1 MLHCGGRSRVLVAT
15 GAMALIADACDDPG
29 ETDTCPTLYPSRE
42 RGMQDD
48 SQEIAVPE
56 TADYGAGKPAGAAP
70 ATPQKLSLVEKAGFS
85 LGDAACNLF
94 FQTWILFS
102 TIFYTDVF
110 LLSADLVALMFL
122 VTKVWDAAVD
132 PIVGM
137 IADRTET
144 RWGKFRPYLLWFAI
158 PFGVLGVLAF
168 TTPGFGTTGRLIYA
182 YITYALMMTVYSVVN
197 VPYAALMGVMTPD
210 SNERTVLSSYRFF
223 AAFFATLLVQYSV
236 LRMVERFGHG
246 NTAVGWQG
254 AMMVLSALAVVL
266 LFISF
271 GTTKERVRP
280 PKGQK
285 TRLKQD
291 LGDLFTNVP
300 WLLIGAAT
308 VFQLIFYCMRVGAIP
323 YYFTYFVKDQT
334 IPFFGMISYQKLLS
348 TFLVTGT
355 AATLLGVL
363 LSTRISRLLGKSL
376 AYALFLGIGGVASA
390 VFYFL
395 GPRDVVLMFVLQII
409 VCFSIGPFS
418 VLQWSIYTDAADYGE
433 WKKGR
438 RSTALVMAASLFA
451 LKVGVAV
458 GGSLLAWILWAY
470 GYVENQQQ
478 TATGLAGIRMVT
490 TVYPAIFALLG
501 MAFMFFYP
509 LNKVRMAQVQSD
521 LIARRERE

>member
-1 MLHCGGRSRVLVAT
+1 
-15 GAMALIADACDDPG
+15 MA
-29 ETDTCPTLYPSRE
+29 E
-42 RGMQDD
+42 Q
-48 SQEIAVPE
+48 SQEITIRG
-56 TADYGAGKPAGAAP
+56 TADSGAGKPGGGAQAP
-70 ATPQKLSLVEKAGFS
+70 SQKLSIVEKAGFS
-85 LGDAACNLF
+85 LGDAACNIF

-122 VTKVWDAAVD
+122 VTKIWDAAVD

-144 RWGKFRPYLLWFAI
+144 RWGKFRPYLLWFAL

-168 TTPGFGTTGRLIYA
+168 TTPDFGGTGRLIYA

-197 VPYAALMGVMTPD
+197 VPYSALMGVMTPD
-210 SNERTVLSSYRFF
+210 SNERTVLSSFRFF

-236 LRMVERFGHG
+236 LGMVERFGHG
-246 NTAVGWQG
+246 NAAVGWQW
-254 AMMVLSALAVVL
+254 AMTVLSAVAVAL

-271 GTTKERVRP
+271 AATKERVRP

-291 LGDLFTNVP
+291 LADLFTNVP
-300 WLLIGAAT
+300 WLLIGIAT

-334 IPFFGMISYQKLLS
+334 VPFFGMIPYKKLLS

-355 AATLLGVL
+355 AAILLGVL
-363 LSTRISRLLGKSL
+363 LSTRISKLLGKSL
-376 AYALFLGIGGVASA
+376 AYALFLGIAGVSSGA
-390 VFYFL
+390 VYFL
-395 GPRDVVLMFVLQII
+395 GPRDVALMFILQII
-409 VCFSIGPFS
+409 TCFSIGPFS

-451 LKVGVAV
+451 LKVGVAL
-458 GGSLLAWILWAY
+458 GGSALAWILWAY
-470 GYVENQQQ
+470 GYVENQEQ
-478 TATGLAGIRMVT
+478 TAEGLTGIRMVAS
-490 TVYPAIFALLG
+490 VYPAIFALLG

-509 LNKVRMAQVQSD
+509 LNKAKMAQVQSD
-521 LIARRERE
+521 LIERRKQEQLSS